1 MMMNKKIKELAEEF
15 IIGREDDPF
24 LDLYEEFAELI
35 IKEHIKV
42 LQQEWYNLNN
52 DKDFD
57 EQTRSNGDI
66 RFRAGQKSEIVVLIE
81 KIKNHW
87 ECHDRL

>member
-1 MMMNKKIKELAEEF
+1 MMNKKIKELAEEF